1 MSMTALT
8 VSKMWKK
15 SKCPDILIN
24 KMWHIHT
31 MGYYSALKW
40 NKILYVPQHGWSLKM
55 LCLVQYPETGQMF
68 MIPLK

>member
-1 MSMTALT
+1 MAVTALFT
-8 VSKMWKK
+8 IGKRQEQPKT
-15 SKCPDILIN
+15 DERIN

>member
-1 MSMTALT
+1 MTALT

-31 MGYYSALKW
+31 IEIIQVKGRKRYSDTCFSMDE
-40 NKILYVPQHGWSLKM
+40 P
-55 LCLVQYPETGQMF
+55 
-68 MIPLK
+68 